1 MKKLILYIISVLF
14 FQVSLSAQKT
24 DPSVTYI
31 LPIYKNAPLSLKNP
45 SEYCLEDEK
54 LYTGS
59 EYRAGELNI
68 FSADEKKPLK
78 ADFRFAVISGKIKK
92 DMNSKLKLK
101 SDCPAGYGEM
111 ESSQQLRSDWVSKET
126 GFSIG
131 RSSRDIMKEI
141 SYIEVQ
147 KISEYKG
154 FELRRTKKFGYSS
167 VYFKNSLS
175 TDIPELTITTHYE
188 SSGRGKPYPDYRHKT
203 YTNIQKGEKIF
214 FEVPHKYAK
223 EKEDKKDPENAV
235 SFHLH
240 SVSVTAV
247 TQDIKISLEIIK
259 DYDE

>member
-1 MKKLILYIISVLF
+1 MKILTFYIISAFV
-14 FQVSLSAQKT
+14 FQISISAQKT

-31 LPIYKNAPLSLKNP
+31 MPIYKNAPLSLKNP

-78 ADFRFAVISGKIKK
+78 ADFKFALIVGKIKK
-92 DMNSKLKLK
+92 DMNPKLKFK
-101 SDCPAGYGEM
+101 SECPTGYGEK
-111 ESSQQLRSDWVSKET
+111 ESEQQLRSDWVSKET
-126 GFSIG
+126 GFTIG
-131 RSSRDIMKEI
+131 RSTKDIMKDI

-147 KISEYKG
+147 KISEFKG
-154 FELRRTKKFGYSS
+154 FELRRTKKYGYSS
-167 VYFKNSLS
+167 VYFKNSLN
-175 TDIPELTITTHYE
+175 TEIPELTITAHYE
-188 SSGRGKPYPDYRHKT
+188 SSGKGKPYPDYRHKT
-203 YTNIQKGEKIF
+203 YTNVQKGDKIF

-223 EKEDKKDPENAV
+223 EKENPSDKTVN
-235 SFHLH
+235 FHLH
-240 SVSVTAV
+240 SVSATAV

>member
-1 MKKLILYIISVLF
+1 MKILILYILSVLF
-14 FQVSLSAQKT
+14 FQISISAQKT
-24 DPSVTYI
+24 EPSVTYI
-31 LPIYKNAPLSLKNP
+31 MPIYKNLPLSLKNP

-59 EYRAGELNI
+59 EFRAGELNI

-78 ADFRFAVISGKIKK
+78 ADFRFAVIVGKLKK
-92 DMNSKLKLK
+92 DMNSKLKFK
-101 SDCPAGYGEM
+101 SECPAGYGEM

-126 GFSIG
+126 GFTIG

-154 FELRRTKKFGYSS
+154 FELRRTKKYGYSS

-175 TDIPELTITTHYE
+175 TEIPELTITAHYE
-188 SSGRGKPYPDYRHKT
+188 SKGKGKPYPDYRNKT
-203 YTNIQKGEKIF
+203 YTNVQKGDKIF
-214 FEVPHKYAK
+214 FEIPHKYAK
-223 EKEDKKDPENAV
+223 EKEDPSDKSV

-240 SVSVTAV
+240 SVSATAV
-247 TQDIKISLEIIK
+247 TPDIKISLEIIK